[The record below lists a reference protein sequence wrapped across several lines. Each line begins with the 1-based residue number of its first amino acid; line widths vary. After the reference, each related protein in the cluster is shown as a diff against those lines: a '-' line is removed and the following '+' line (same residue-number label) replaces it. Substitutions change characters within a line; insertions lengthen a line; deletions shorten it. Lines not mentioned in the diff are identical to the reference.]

1 MKTLGDF
8 CLRNLGIER
17 LLYLSVIS
25 CNTFQ
30 REEKEF
36 RELKMQDKVS
46 SFECSKNGNFSI
58 NERIQFVE
66 NGEKTFTIFTVLFA
80 TWNLAE

>member
-1 MKTLGDF
+1 
-8 CLRNLGIER
+8 
-17 LLYLSVIS
+17 
-25 CNTFQ
+25 
-30 REEKEF
+30 
-36 RELKMQDKVS
+36 MQDKVS

-80 TWNLAE
+80 TWNLAEWR